1 MHNNLNKDIFNS
13 HFLTRKKT
21 LLSRADAITQIDSLH
36 TRLNTLKIVSDHNRH
51 QQHNKS
57 VIGEGNFNFM
67 EFLFT

>member
-13 HFLTRKKT
+13 FFFNKKKT
-21 LLSRADAITQIDSLH
+21 LLLRADAITQIDSLH
-36 TRLNTLKIVSDHNRH
+36 TRLNTLEIVSDHN

-57 VIGEGNFNFM
+57 VIGEGNFNFK